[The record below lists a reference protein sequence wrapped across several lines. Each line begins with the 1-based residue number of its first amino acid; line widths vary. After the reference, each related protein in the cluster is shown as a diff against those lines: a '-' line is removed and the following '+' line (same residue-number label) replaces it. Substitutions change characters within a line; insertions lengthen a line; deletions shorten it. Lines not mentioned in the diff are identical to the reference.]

1 MPGLAAETLSAR
13 SEAMA
18 GSERYLGLLNRNAEP
33 LTALNIQEARAYAQR
48 LGLPEDRLQF
58 FSHGGAHQRSAYS
71 DLFDTVF
78 VGPDLLPGSGTGLAA
93 NSRVSANGLLA
104 HEIVGHRE
112 TTLAGK
118 AFEAG
123 SLYDE
128 VQASWR
134 AARLAPDL
142 TSAERYTLLRDSVE
156 RVHAQG
162 LRVRD
167 LDKSQFWFERHQ

>member
-1 MPGLAAETLSAR
+1 MGDPGLHWAPIADAR
-13 SEAMA
+13 
-18 GSERYLGLLNRNAEP
+18 
-33 LTALNIQEARAYAQR
+33 TYASR
-48 LGLPEDRLQF
+48 LGLPSDKLQF
-58 FSHGGAHQRSAYS
+58 FTHGGAHQRSSYS
-71 DLFDTVF
+71 DIFDTVF
-78 VGPDLLPGSGTGLAA
+78 LGSDLIPGTGTGLAA
-93 NSRVSANGLLA
+93 NSRVSARGLLA

-112 TTLAGK
+112 TTLAGR

-142 TSAERYTLLRDSVE
+142 SGSERITLLRDAVE
-156 RVHAQG
+156 RVHSEG

-167 LDKSQFWFERHQ
+167 LDKSKFWFGREN